1 MGEDFFC
8 FMPRG
13 ILKKDDIKCYV
24 LKLKQELAQENHNDK
39 AVADRYLNKV
49 LDRINEYYG

>member
-1 MGEDFFC
+1 
-8 FMPRG
+8 MPRG
-13 ILKKDDIKCYV
+13 ILKKDDIKYYV

-49 LDRINEYYG
+49 LDRINEYYS